1 MTWGTIRDI
10 GAGAALATLLVAACT
25 GPGPAALSPSIAG
38 AGLTTATPASETA
51 SPAPLPSEIAYA
63 VAQRQRFGLRSDA
76 AWVEQVASDSTARVG
91 MLDIPLTPA
100 EEQWFGA
107 RQATFD
113 QVVAAVQAEAAEA
126 PHQFG
131 GVYIDQPSGQV
142 VALFTTNLDQ
152 HRQAILDRV
161 GPAAALA
168 VRQVTYPEAT
178 LRALQDRISSDI
190 DWLKGID
197 AAALTIGVDVIRNQ
211 TTLELSSTNPDA
223 PALALAHYGVPDDE
237 LAVTEDGT
245 GAALLPRGTIDLTVT
260 APKGMPVSAGG
271 WDLEFAGDGP
281 GECGGEVGLG
291 VVPGR
296 VTEVPCQIG
305 GWTVK
310 LLDENRAVVA
320 SGHVMVVAGKHV
332 ALAIR
337 LP

>member
-1 MTWGTIRDI
+1 MTWGKIRDI

-25 GPGPAALSPSIAG
+25 GPGPAGPSPSMAG
-38 AGLTTATPASETA
+38 AAPTTATPASEAA
-51 SPAPLPSEIAYA
+51 SPAPLPSDIAYA
-63 VAQRQRFGLRSDA
+63 VAQRQRFGLRSDV
-76 AWVEQVASDSTARVG
+76 AWVKQVASDPTARMG

-113 QVVAAVQAEAAEA
+113 QVVAAVQAEAVAA
-126 PHQFG
+126 PDQFG
-131 GVYIDQPSGQV
+131 GVYIDQPNGHV
-142 VALFTTNLDQ
+142 VGLFTTNLDQ
-152 HRQAILDRV
+152 HRQAILDLL
-161 GPAAALA
+161 GTAAALA
-168 VRQVTYPEAT
+168 VRQVAYPEAT

-197 AAALTIGVDVIRNQ
+197 AAALSIGVDVIRNQ

-223 PALALAHYGVPDDE
+223 PALARVHYGVPAAE

-245 GAALLPRGTIDLTVT
+245 GAALLPRGTIDVTVT
-260 APKGMPVSAGG
+260 APKGMPVPTSG

-310 LLDENRAVVA
+310 LLDENRIVVA
-320 SGHVMVVAGKHV
+320 SGHVTVVADQHV
-332 ALAIR
+332 KLEIVV
-337 LP
+337 P